1 VPLIAAELFG
11 VKLIGVN
18 AANGRKLLFT
28 IVFLAILWTVT
39 HLVRWTIR
47 KLVPRDTRTAFWS
60 RQFISIAA
68 LLITVLALASIWF
81 DNPARAA
88 AALALIS
95 AGLAFALQRVVTS
108 LAGYLLILRGAMFNV
123 GDRIKM
129 GGVRGDVIRI
139 GFVQTTIME
148 MGQPPAE
155 QSEKPG
161 MWVEARQYSGRI
173 VSVSNAMIFD
183 EPVYNYSR
191 DFPFI
196 WEEMHIPIS
205 FKDDR
210 RRAEAILLEAAER
223 CALGEDDVPADAMR
237 ELQRRYFMK
246 AASVKPKVY
255 WRITDNWVE
264 LSVRF
269 VTRTEGIRD
278 VKDQMSRQILDQF
291 DASGIGI
298 ASGTYA
304 IVEVPPIRVVD
315 GNAARSNDHT
325 HEVLT
330 PSGADR

>member
-1 VPLIAAELFG
+1 MLPVLAAEFFG
-11 VKLIGVN
+11 IKLIGIN
-18 AANGRKLLFT
+18 AENGHKLLFT
-28 IVFLAILWTVT
+28 AVFLGILWGVT
-39 HLVRWTIR
+39 HLVRSAIR
-47 KLVPRDTRTAFWS
+47 RAVPRDTSAAFWS

-68 LLITVLALASIWF
+68 LILTVIGLVSIWF

-88 AALALIS
+88 AALGLIS

-108 LAGYLLILRGAMFNV
+108 LAGYLLILRGTMFNV

-139 GFVQTTIME
+139 GFIQTTIME

-196 WEEMHIPIS
+196 WEEMHLPIS
-205 FKDDR
+205 YKDDR
-210 RRAEAILLEAAER
+210 RRAEQVLLAAAER
-223 CALGEDDVPADAMR
+223 CALGDDDVPQEAMR
-237 ELQRRYFMK
+237 ELQRRYFMR
-246 AASVKPKVY
+246 AASVKPRVY

-264 LSVRF
+264 LTVRF
-269 VTRTEGIRD
+269 VTRTEGVRD
-278 VKDQMSRQILDQF
+278 IKDQMSRQILDEF
-291 DASGIGI
+291 DKAGIGI

-304 IVEVPPIRVVD
+304 IVEVPPLTVTAVSSDR
-315 GNAARSNDHT
+315 GNDERPRAAAR
-325 HEVLT
+325 
-330 PSGADR
+330 

>member
-1 VPLIAAELFG
+1 VSLLAADFLG
-11 VKLIGVN
+11 VKLIGFS
-18 AANGRKLLFT
+18 AANGRKLLLT
-28 IVFLAILWTVT
+28 VVFLAVLWTVT
-39 HLVRWTIR
+39 HLVRWAIR
-47 KLVPRDTRTAFWS
+47 HVVTHDTPTAFWS
-60 RQFISIAA
+60 RQFVSMAA
-68 LLITVLALASIWF
+68 LVATVLGIVSIWF
-81 DNPARAA
+81 DNPARAT
-88 AALALIS
+88 AALGLVS

-108 LAGYLLILRGAMFNV
+108 LAGYLLILRGSMFNI

-139 GFVQTTIME
+139 GFIQTTIME

-191 DFPFI
+191 DFPYI
-196 WEEMHIPIS
+196 WEEMHLPIS
-205 FKDDR
+205 YKDDR
-210 RRAEAILLEAAER
+210 RRAEQIILAAAER
-223 CALGEDDVPADAMR
+223 CALGDDDLPEDAMR
-237 ELQRRYFMK
+237 EMQRRYFMK

-278 VKDQMSRQILDQF
+278 VKDQMSRLILDEF
-291 DASGIGI
+291 DQAGIGI

-304 IVEVPPIRVVD
+304 IVEVPPIRVV
-315 GNAARSNDHT
+315 NA
-325 HEVLT
+325 
-330 PSGADR
+330 P

>member
-1 VPLIAAELFG
+1 
-11 VKLIGVN
+11 
-18 AANGRKLLFT
+18 
-28 IVFLAILWTVT
+28 
-39 HLVRWTIR
+39 
-47 KLVPRDTRTAFWS
+47 
-60 RQFISIAA
+60 
-68 LLITVLALASIWF
+68 
-81 DNPARAA
+81 
-88 AALALIS
+88 
-95 AGLAFALQRVVTS
+95 
-108 LAGYLLILRGAMFNV
+108 MFNV

-139 GFVQTTIME
+139 GFIQTTIME

-155 QSEKPG
+155 QSENPG

-196 WEEMHIPIS
+196 WEEMHLPIS
-205 FKDDR
+205 YKDDR
-210 RRAEAILLEAAER
+210 RHAESIILAAAEQ
-223 CALGEDDVPADAMR
+223 CALTESDVPEEAMR

-278 VKDQMSRQILDQF
+278 VKDQISRRILDEF
-291 DASGIGI
+291 DKAGIGI

-304 IVEVPPIRVVD
+304 IVEVPP
-315 GNAARSNDHT
+315 
-325 HEVLT
+325 LT
-330 PSGADR
+330 VTQTNPT

>member
-1 VPLIAAELFG
+1 VPFVAAEIFG
-11 VKLIGVN
+11 IKLIGIN

-28 IVFLAILWTVT
+28 IVFLAVLWTIT
-39 HLVRWTIR
+39 HLVRWSIR
-47 KLVPRDTRTAFWS
+47 KAVARDTSAAFWS

-68 LLITVLALASIWF
+68 LIVTFIALVSIWF
-81 DNPARAA
+81 DNPARAT
-88 AALALIS
+88 AALGLIS

-108 LAGYLLILRGAMFNV
+108 LAGYLLILRGGMFNV

-139 GFVQTTIME
+139 GFIQTTIME

-155 QSEKPG
+155 QSENPG

-196 WEEMHIPIS
+196 WEEMHLPIS
-205 FKDDR
+205 YKDDR
-210 RRAEAILLEAAER
+210 RHAESIILAAAEQ
-223 CALGEDDVPADAMR
+223 CALTESDLPEEAMR

-278 VKDQMSRQILDQF
+278 VKDQISRRILDEF
-291 DASGIGI
+291 DKAGIGI

-304 IVEVPPIRVVD
+304 IVEVPP
-315 GNAARSNDHT
+315 
-325 HEVLT
+325 LT
-330 PSGADR
+330 VTQTNPT

>member
-1 VPLIAAELFG
+1 VLLVAAEIFG
-11 VKLIGVN
+11 IKLIGIN
-18 AANGRKLLFT
+18 GTNGRKLLFT
-28 IVFLAILWTVT
+28 ILFLAVLWTVT
-39 HLVRWTIR
+39 HVVRWTIR
-47 KLVPRDTRTAFWS
+47 KAVSHDTSAAFWS
-60 RQFISIAA
+60 RQFVSIAA
-68 LLITVLALASIWF
+68 LIITIIGLVSIWF
-81 DNPARAA
+81 DNPARAT
-88 AALALIS
+88 AALGLVS

-108 LAGYLLILRGAMFNV
+108 VAGYLLILRGAMFNV

-139 GFVQTTIME
+139 GFIQTTIME

-155 QSEKPG
+155 QSENPG

-183 EPVYNYSR
+183 EAVYNYSR
-191 DFPFI
+191 DFPFL
-196 WEEMHIPIS
+196 WEEMHLPIS

-210 RRAEAILLEAAER
+210 RRAEQIILEAAEA
-223 CALGEDDVPADAMR
+223 CALTDSDVPEDAMR

-246 AASVKPKVY
+246 AASTKPKVY

-278 VKDQMSRQILDQF
+278 VKDQMSRRILDEF
-291 DASGIGI
+291 DKAGIGI

-304 IVEVPPIRVVD
+304 IVEVPPLKVIGINDQLHND
-315 GNAARSNDHT
+315 GRPKVPHAT
-325 HEVLT
+325 
-330 PSGADR
+330 